1 MSEDVGKY
9 CQPLF
14 FIGDKPIVYYL
25 SRGWRP
31 VAFFLILSGYGLS
44 YTYKYKTLNFKG
56 QMNRL
61 AKLYIHYWLIL
72 LIFVGIGCFVRPE
85 KYPGTLEEAVLNIVS
100 WKSSYNSETWFLLP
114 YALLALSARYIFKVV
129 DKLGNIISFGFFL
142 FLNLAG
148 GYIISRYVAT
158 HIITSNLF
166 SMIIVYIGLSFP
178 FILGNLLF
186 RLSEAGE
193 LRCKTFDKYPVLAFF
208 LLLTVFTFKCFF
220 GSQAFE
226 AIYALVFI
234 YLFIHIPLNLWIEK
248 VLMKLGDHSMV
259 MWMTHSFF
267 CYHLFKAEIYSLRYP
282 ILIFIG
288 LTVISY
294 LVSIPIMYVA
304 RQIIGKMLP
313 ESGGN
318 RAYT

>member
-1 MSEDVGKY
+1 MWMKPFVHVRLVRYLALTFQRIFCIRIKSFNAMTKQESNTIKGVAILLMIFLHLFMSEDVGKY

-25 SRGWRP
+25 SRGCRP

-178 FILGNLLF
+178 FIPNRSL
-186 RLSEAGE
+186 E
-193 LRCKTFDKYPVLAFF
+193 L
-208 LLLTVFTFKCFF
+208 
-220 GSQAFE
+220 
-226 AIYALVFI
+226 
-234 YLFIHIPLNLWIEK
+234 
-248 VLMKLGDHSMV
+248 
-259 MWMTHSFF
+259 
-267 CYHLFKAEIYSLRYP
+267 
-282 ILIFIG
+282 
-288 LTVISY
+288 
-294 LVSIPIMYVA
+294 
-304 RQIIGKMLP
+304 
-313 ESGGN
+313 
-318 RAYT
+318 